1 MSCSA
6 LTCWLAGVAG
16 GQFLLCFL
24 CLSVGETKVA
34 VTDGVQVLLGFV
46 MLCES
51 RERPARA
58 VVPAALYGAA
68 CFIGLACEAVASF
81 GPALHDM
88 GGLGVGTPLGT
99 SRAAWLA
106 EAHLAV
112 ATLSPVLSL
121 AGAVLSLL
129 HMVRLGLE
137 SSQQG
142 RGERCP
148 LVAKEVP
155 PPCWPRS
162 PPSGGALT
170 RGGGACSSAPSLPAS
185 CRDDACSATPGRPRG
200 GEPRYPRAETTA
212 PSPFK
217 AVLGSLPAGPP
228 ERRTPERRPPPPE
241 RRPLPKARWKPPPPA
256 DLLPEPGPVP

>member
-1 MSCSA
+1 MSCST

-24 CLSVGETKVA
+24 CLSVGDTKVA

-46 MLCES
+46 MLCEA
-51 RERPARA
+51 RERSARA
-58 VVPAALYGAA
+58 MLPAALYGAA
-68 CFIGLACEAVASF
+68 CFIGLACEAIEF
-81 GPALHDM
+81 RPTLHDM
-88 GGLGVGTPLGT
+88 GILGAPLAA
-99 SRAAWLA
+99 SRAKWLV
-106 EAHLAV
+106 EAHLAL
-112 ATLSPVLSL
+112 AGLSPALSL

-129 HMVRLGLE
+129 HLVRLGLE

-142 RGERCP
+142 RGERCL

-162 PPSGGALT
+162 PPSSGALT

-185 CRDDACSATPGRPRG
+185 CRGDACSATPGRPRG
-200 GEPRYPRAETTA
+200 GEPRYPRAETAT

-217 AVLGSLPAGPP
+217 AVLGSLQAPP
-228 ERRTPERRPPPPE
+228 EKRTPERLPPPSADM
-241 RRPLPKARWKPPPPA
+241 RTLPKARWKPPPPA
-256 DLLPEPGPVP
+256 DLIPEPGLVP